1 MVHHGREPGLLAD
14 VVSSCALFLLHWALC
29 FHLLPIASLLGKG
42 QFWRLPLILIQ
53 TLSNDQRWADLREDT
68 TSVSMVSMNV
78 ESVIDTV
85 VVASSAGVDTMSIS
99 ITACSATQKTFAI
112 PELLEQILLYLDPIA
127 LLGVQRVCTSFKN
140 AIASSTTIQQRIK
153 PDIENIKA

>member
-1 MVHHGREPGLLAD
+1 MVHHGRVPGLLAD

-85 VVASSAGVDTMSIS
+85 VVASTMSIS